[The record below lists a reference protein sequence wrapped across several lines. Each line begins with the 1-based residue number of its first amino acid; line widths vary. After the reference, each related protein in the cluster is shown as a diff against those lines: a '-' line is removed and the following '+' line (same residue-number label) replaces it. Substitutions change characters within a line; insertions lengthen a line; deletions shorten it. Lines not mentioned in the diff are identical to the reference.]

1 MYANKLVTTRH
12 AIENKI
18 HSRSQVVEPG
28 ASNNPPDPRRVSSA
42 CVVFLFF
49 SFNTSTAHNLACG
62 IDHFHRAAKKNPAM
76 QMGLL
81 QKACH
86 PVKERNYRAIPGY
99 KPSEWTMRLTNKKAT
114 QQRYKE
120 QKFAQDHHFK
130 EGLGLNFCNIRHSGQ
145 HMYNATVLMQAR
157 LSQAHGY
164 SFWPTSEH
172 GFTWIYISNLQPEP
186 LADWLLVKH
195 FQPAFTW

>member
-1 MYANKLVTTRH
+1 
-12 AIENKI
+12 
-18 HSRSQVVEPG
+18 
-28 ASNNPPDPRRVSSA
+28 
-42 CVVFLFF
+42 
-49 SFNTSTAHNLACG
+49 
-62 IDHFHRAAKKNPAM
+62 
-76 QMGLL
+76 
-81 QKACH
+81 
-86 PVKERNYRAIPGY
+86 
-99 KPSEWTMRLTNKKAT
+99 MRLTNKKAT

-195 FQPAFTW
+195 FQPAFTWLTINKQDKFLQVFVPSIHWRTLGT